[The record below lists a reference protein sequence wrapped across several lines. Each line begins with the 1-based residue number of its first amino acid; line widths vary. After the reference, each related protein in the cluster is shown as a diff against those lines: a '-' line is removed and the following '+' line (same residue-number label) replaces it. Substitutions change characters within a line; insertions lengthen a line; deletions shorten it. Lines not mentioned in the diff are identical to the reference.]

1 MFLVMKRFPMDDVPL
16 CLVKGLE
23 HAEKRIVEDI
33 ERDRVNAEE
42 TKWWYNPRTYASQEQ
57 QDLMQVDI
65 GGEFIGAYIVIEF
78 DSEGSPVWSKIVN
91 KDEVA
96 HETDE

>member
-33 ERDRVNAEE
+33 ERDRVNGD
-42 TKWWYNPRTYASQEQ
+42 YASQEQ

-65 GGEFIGAYIVIEF
+65 GGEFTGAYIVIEF
-78 DSEGSPVWSKIVN
+78 DSEGNPAWSKIVN
-91 KDEVA
+91 KDEECA
-96 HETDE
+96 I

>member
-23 HAEKRIVEDI
+23 HAEKRIIEDI
-33 ERDRVNAEE
+33 VERDCVNGD
-42 TKWWYNPRTYASQEQ
+42 YASQEQ
-57 QDLMQVDI
+57 QDFMQVDI
-65 GGEFIGAYIVIEF
+65 GGEFTGAYIVIEF

-91 KDEVA
+91 KGRIILW
-96 HETDE
+96 